1 MLVFAKESGMRQGP
15 DGQTPVYFTAG
26 EAWEGNSP
34 FVQQNKDL
42 FDVTP
47 PQVRGRTGTEAAP
60 AAPPRVE
67 RATNRPGE
75 KR

>member
-1 MLVFAKESGMRQGP
+1 VLVFAKESGMRVGP
-15 DGQTPVYFTAG
+15 DGQTPTYFTAG
-26 EAWEGNSP
+26 EAWEGSSP

-60 AAPPRVE
+60 PRIE
-67 RATNRPGE
+67 RATARPGE
-75 KR
+75 KRG